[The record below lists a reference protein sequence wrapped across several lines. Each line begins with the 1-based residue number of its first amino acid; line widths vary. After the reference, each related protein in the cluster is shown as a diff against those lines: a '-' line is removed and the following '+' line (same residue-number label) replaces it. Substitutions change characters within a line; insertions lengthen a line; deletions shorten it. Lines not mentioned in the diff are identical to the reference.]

1 MSFQAYTTAA
11 ARNEAPRDVEY
22 RLFGQVTRALVE
34 ASTSDPSDFRTRIEA
49 LDWNRRVWTAL
60 ASDCGDPANQ
70 MARPLRA
77 SIISLSL
84 FVNRHS
90 SEVMRGAEDFSTLI
104 DINRMVMQG
113 LAGAT
118 AEAA

>member
-11 ARNEAPRDVEY
+11 ARSEAPRDTEF
-22 RLFGQVTRALVE
+22 RLFAQVTRALVE
-34 ASTSDPSDFRTRIEA
+34 ASTTDQSDFKTRIEA

-104 DINRMVMQG
+104 DINRMIMQG
-113 LAGAT
+113 LSGQTDAG
-118 AEAA
+118 

>member
-11 ARNEAPRDVEY
+11 ARSEAPRDTEF
-22 RLFGQVTRALVE
+22 RLFAQVTRALVE
-34 ASTSDPSDFRTRIEA
+34 ASTSDPSDFKTRIEA

-60 ASDCGDPANQ
+60 ASDCSDPSNQ
-70 MARPLRA
+70 MAKPLRA